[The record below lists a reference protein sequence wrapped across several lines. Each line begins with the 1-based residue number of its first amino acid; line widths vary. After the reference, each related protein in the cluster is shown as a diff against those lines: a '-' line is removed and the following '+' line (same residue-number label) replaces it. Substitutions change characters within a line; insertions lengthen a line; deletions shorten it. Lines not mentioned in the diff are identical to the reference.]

1 METVGAFRKR
11 VLSHLNTQNGHPDS
25 FIHTGTIQA
34 IFNGDIVNTDPN
46 IVIDFN
52 PFSVSETKP
61 MQANQAENLMKY
73 PILVGRWKI
82 VWRHVDIGW
91 HHKFRRATHHP
102 SIGTKSCL
110 QPWDSTSR
118 CSWQQPCCHPQP
130 QHLSII
136 PHRHHW
142 STIPSS
148 NEPSPFP
155 AAVAM
160 TATKA
165 KYRSPTHPPPWPM
178 HPSSPPPTLP

>member
-1 METVGAFRKR
+1 MYLDGWFPDGETHLPELPDEFVKCFNMETVGAFRKR

-82 VWRHVDIGW
+82 V
-91 HHKFRRATHHP
+91 
-102 SIGTKSCL
+102 
-110 QPWDSTSR
+110 
-118 CSWQQPCCHPQP
+118 
-130 QHLSII
+130 
-136 PHRHHW
+136 
-142 STIPSS
+142 
-148 NEPSPFP
+148 
-155 AAVAM
+155 
-160 TATKA
+160 
-165 KYRSPTHPPPWPM
+165 
-178 HPSSPPPTLP
+178 